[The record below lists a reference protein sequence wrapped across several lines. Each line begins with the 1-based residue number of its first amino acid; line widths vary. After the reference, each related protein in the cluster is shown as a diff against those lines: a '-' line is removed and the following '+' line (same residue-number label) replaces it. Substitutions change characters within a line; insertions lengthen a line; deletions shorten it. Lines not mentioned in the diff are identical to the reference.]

1 MEITKS
7 PIEIIHI
14 SRSTRQ
20 GHTSLTKDRAT
31 LSHSQKSSYLLRFSK
46 ELTPEVR
53 GFKTAS
59 LARNTLTGEIYLLL
73 LKTDEGDMTL
83 TREKIKDQQGEYT
96 VIRSKEFAVTL
107 AELLGLGDDKPSH
120 QLRISENLANSKDFY
135 TIKLTTL

>member
-31 LSHSQKSSYLLRFSK
+31 LSHSLKSGYTLRLSR
-46 ELTPEVR
+46 ELSPEIR

-73 LKTDEGDMTL
+73 LKTEEGDLTL
-83 TREKIKDQQGEYT
+83 TREKIKDQEGEYT
-96 VIRSKEFAVTL
+96 LIRGKEFAVTL
-107 AELLGLGDDKPSH
+107 AELLGLGNDKPSH
-120 QLRISENLANSKDFY
+120 PLRISENLANSNDFY
-135 TIKLTTL
+135 TIRLTTL

>member
-14 SRSTRQ
+14 SRNTRQ

-31 LSHSQKSSYLLRFSK
+31 LSHSLKSSYLLRFSK
-46 ELTPEVR
+46 ELTPEIR

-73 LKTDEGDMTL
+73 LKTEEGDLTL
-83 TREKIKDQQGEYT
+83 TREKIKDQEGEYT
-96 VIRSKEFAVTL
+96 LIRGKEFAVTL
-107 AELLGLGDDKPSH
+107 AELLGLGNDKPSH
-120 QLRISENLANSKDFY
+120 PLRISENLANSNDFY
-135 TIKLTTL
+135 TIRLTTL

>member
-31 LSHSQKSSYLLRFSK
+31 LSHSRRSGYLLRLSK
-46 ELTPEVR
+46 ELTPEIR
-53 GFKTAS
+53 EFKTAS

-73 LKTDEGDMTL
+73 LKTDEGDMIL
-83 TREKIKDQQGEYT
+83 TREKIKDQDGEYT
-96 VIRSKEFAVTL
+96 SIRGKDFAVTL
-107 AELLGLGDDKPSH
+107 AELLGLGNDKPSH
-120 QLRISENLANSKDFY
+120 PLRISENLANSKDFY
-135 TIKLTTL
+135 TIKITTL